1 MHAYKDAI
9 RGTGGVYILY
19 PGHRISSQKEFHEIA
34 PGLGAFCIRPFKN
47 DNGMIALK
55 SFIFEMLNNCAKQA
69 RQAEKIAFSSFK
81 TLKAPLKSLTDIL

>member
-1 MHAYKDAI
+1 MA
-9 RGTGGVYILY
+9 GVKQEKPSTSETVYELA
-19 PGHRISSQKEFHEIA
+19 QKLPKNTI
-34 PGLGAFCIRPFKN
+34 KN

-69 RQAEKIAFSSFK
+69 WQAEKIAFSSFK